1 MNYLVIGLFCLFPFL
16 IGCQSGGTYP
26 NSNISINPPKWTHG
40 TWLLK
45 DSPIKYGFR
54 FTADNMYIIQQ
65 GIETNQKQQVAFY
78 DYGIHKITLEETSSD
93 TYYKAVYQHP
103 AGQAVTWEFTK
114 LSENTLKYHTY
125 SASVFVKQ

>member
-1 MNYLVIGLFCLFPFL
+1 MKPVAIALLYLFPLLTACF
-16 IGCQSGGTYP
+16 SG
-26 NSNISINPPKWTHG
+26 SNRTSEFTINPPKWTHG

-54 FTADNMYIIQQ
+54 FTEDNMFIIQQ
-65 GIETNQKQQVAFY
+65 GIETNQRQQVEFY
-78 DYGIHKITLEETSSD
+78 DYGIHKITVEETSSD

-103 AGQAVTWEFTK
+103 AGQAVTWEFSK

-125 SASVFVKQ
+125 SASVFVRQ